1 MRIQPKGYEAVVQRV
16 QEIKARVQTIQG
28 ETNPADSFVMPG
40 PRPLPMNGRLNGAI
54 NGLPGLPGLP
64 SVPGAQN
71 SADGFLPLDPHSL
84 GIGLKP
90 TTSGAPPHI
99 ARMIEQAANNAGID
113 PKLFDAL
120 VQAESSYR
128 TDAVSSAGARGL
140 AQLMPAT
147 ARSLGVQNIDD
158 PWQNL
163 EGGARYLRA
172 MMDRFGDP
180 ALALAAYNAG
190 PGRVSAA
197 GNQIPNIR
205 ETQNYVRKVLGNA
218 GYPVP

>member
-1 MRIQPKGYEAVVQRV
+1 MRIQPKGYEAVLQRV
-16 QEIKARVQTIQG
+16 HEIKTRVNALNQGSSQSDTFVLPGAR
-28 ETNPADSFVMPG
+28 PAPMGGRVAG
-40 PRPLPMNGRLNGAI
+40 PI

-64 SVPGAQN
+64 GGPNIAGQM
-71 SADGFLPLDPHSL
+71 GFEPLDPLSL
-84 GIGLKP
+84 GMELNP
-90 TTSGAPPHI
+90 TSSAPPHI
-99 ARMIEQAANNAGID
+99 ARMINQAAQSVGID
-113 PKLFDAL
+113 PRLFDAL
-120 VQAESSYR
+120 VRAESNYR
-128 TDAVSSAGARGL
+128 VDAVSPAGARGL

-163 EGGARYLRA
+163 EGGARYLKA
-172 MMDRFGDP
+172 MLDRFGDP

-205 ETQNYVRKVLGNA
+205 ETQNYVRKVLGTA
-218 GYPVP
+218 GYPLP

>member
-1 MRIQPKGYEAVVQRV
+1 MNIQPRGYEAVVQRV
-16 QEIKARVQTIQG
+16 EEIKARVQAIQRENG
-28 ETNPADSFVMPG
+28 PTDSFVMPS
-40 PRPLPMNGRLNGAI
+40 PRPGPMGGALSGAI

-64 SVPGAQN
+64 SVPGNQ
-71 SADGFLPLDPHSL
+71 SAEDGFLPLDPHSL

-90 TTSGAPPHI
+90 TSGAPPHI
-99 ARMIEQAANNAGID
+99 ARMIGQAANNAGID

-128 TDAVSSAGARGL
+128 VDAVSSAGATGL

-147 ARSLGVQNIDD
+147 ARSLGVQNIND

-163 EGGARYLRA
+163 EGGARYLKA
-172 MMDRFGDP
+172 MLDRFGDP

-218 GYPVP
+218 GYPLP